1 MALREIPGVRRG
13 ATLFTCNDG
22 FYYQYISISRVKTH
36 YRCYLNTCR
45 ARIWVEHRSKN
56 ITNNENFPCHN
67 HSPDPLLEA
76 KHVLREAIFQR
87 AEREST
93 QLKRIFDEEC
103 NKVSSEVAQSLA
115 FGTIESSMRKCR
127 KLNFPRLPTSAIDF
141 ADMLKAEE
149 WARFSETLDGKKF
162 FIDNIVVGGWSNLVF
177 VSENTKHLL
186 STAEEL
192 FFDGTF
198 KTVPSVPGLAQLFI
212 VNAVAFDHAFPV
224 AYVLMERRS
233 YACYKAALQL
243 VKQFAPDI
251 SPRLMSDFEAGLIR
265 ALRETFPLS
274 DISGCWWHFSNCI
287 LKRVK
292 KYRLVIAAKN
302 DENVKKVIHMCMCL
316 PLLPAGQ
323 IEAGL
328 TAIGQHAIQTITD
341 ADYKQKLIT
350 ITEYIAAQWIGSE

>member
-13 ATLFTCNDG
+13 AILFTCNDG

-76 KHVLREAIFQR
+76 KHVLREAIFQL

-103 NKVSSEVAQSLA
+103 NKVSSKVAQSLA

-149 WARFSETLDGKKF
+149 WARFSETLDGKNF
-162 FIDNIVVGGWSNLVF
+162 FIDNIVVGGWSSLVF

-212 VNAVAFDHAFPV
+212 VNAVAFDHVSTRYQDFNFGPF
-224 AYVLMERRS
+224 LT
-233 YACYKAALQL
+233 LI
-243 VKQFAPDI
+243 AP
-251 SPRLMSDFEAGLIR
+251 LENLIG
-265 ALRETFPLS
+265 APPS
-274 DISGCWWHFSNCI
+274 H
-287 LKRVK
+287 
-292 KYRLVIAAKN
+292 
-302 DENVKKVIHMCMCL
+302 
-316 PLLPAGQ
+316 
-323 IEAGL
+323 
-328 TAIGQHAIQTITD
+328 
-341 ADYKQKLIT
+341 
-350 ITEYIAAQWIGSE
+350 